1 MNRNSALV
9 ALCHASYNRLMNVRE
24 AKDFLVDQAAKQ
36 AAIEGI
42 PLSDLEKRMMY
53 FTESTDATEDPIA
66 LNEQFSA
73 HYDSDAF
80 ELKIRQLLNKAH
92 RRIKAESPGMRHAWN
107 AAVRELGKGDHYL
120 LVMLHVP
127 PTKRGLPRWMFTAAI
142 VLGLV
147 ALISLRRFVF
157 DVGSDSRRAQPAPID
172 KYLPTLSPATQ
183 HVLFA
188 LFLLIVVFAIS
199 WQLASNSASST
210 RTGIRKNRK

>member
-1 MNRNSALV
+1 MT
-9 ALCHASYNRLMNVRE
+9 VRE

-53 FTESTDATEDPIA
+53 FTESKDATEDPIA

-80 ELKIRQLLNKAH
+80 ELKIKQLLNKAH
-92 RRIKAESPGMRHAWN
+92 RRIKTESPELRHTWN
-107 AAVRELGKGDHYL
+107 EAVRQLGKGDHYL

-127 PTKRGLPRWMFTAAI
+127 PTKRGLPQWMFTTAV
-142 VLGLV
+142 VLGIV
-147 ALISLRRFVF
+147 ALFSLKRFVF
-157 DVGSDSRRAQPAPID
+157 GSVPDWRRAQPAPID
-172 KYLPTLSPATQ
+172 KYIPAMSPGTQ
-183 HVLFA
+183 HILSA
-188 LFLLIVVFAIS
+188 LFLIVLVVAIS
-199 WQLASNSASST
+199 WQLVSNSDGFL